1 MEKRRYLDLV
11 REFMS
16 KENIQNMVREILSK
30 ENIQNMEMLWG
41 ISIVWIC
48 TISAAEQKTFRNFT
62 GYVIM
67 TTTRTN
73 SKWTKTTE

>member
-11 REFMS
+11 REF
-16 KENIQNMVREILSK
+16 LSK

-48 TISAAEQKTFRNFT
+48 TISAAEQKIFRNFT

-73 SKWTKTTE
+73 SQWTKTTE